1 MKKRREKRPETCSYK
16 AFCLT
21 IVAMS
26 NVYRIR
32 FEAARGNGSQAR
44 PSTRRG
50 RGEEKERNCGAYT
63 VCVFIPKA
71 QKEKPEREREK
82 KAFNRLELF
91 SGFDYFVVFCRF
103 RENSSPRRIARFI
116 VLKGEATNL

>member
-1 MKKRREKRPETCSYK
+1 MCIVFGLKRQEAT
-16 AFCLT
+16 
-21 IVAMS
+21 
-26 NVYRIR
+26 
-32 FEAARGNGSQAR
+32 AARPGQALAEAEA
-44 PSTRRG
+44 RR
-50 RGEEKERNCGAYT
+50 RKEIVVPTQFVSSYRKRKKKS
-63 VCVFIPKA
+63 P
-71 QKEKPEREREK
+71 REREK